1 MGSPPFLKPGDK
13 IGIVSPSGKIEQGK
27 LDNAIG
33 IFREWGLDVVTGRNV
48 YSCYNQFGGSDDQRV
63 TDLQSMLDDESVN
76 AVVCSRGG
84 YGTVRIIDRI
94 DFRRFVEHPKWI
106 VGYSD
111 ITVLHS
117 HINNLFGIETIHSPM
132 AAEMAPGR
140 KEPPSG
146 LSLQLLKETLFGK
159 IPVYDLPVH
168 PLSVKGE
175 AVGIVAGGNLSVLCS
190 LSGSLSEI
198 NFHEKILFI
207 EDVGEYLYHIDRMMW
222 TLLRS
227 GVLELVSGLIIGGMT
242 DMNDN
247 KVPFG
252 FNAEEIISQAV
263 SGYKYPVCF
272 GFPAGHQSAN
282 LPLILGRQALLRVG
296 DDTFSLSYPE

>member
-1 MGSPPFLKPGDK
+1 MGNPPFLKNGDK
-13 IGIVSPSGKIEQGK
+13 IGIVSPSGRIEEGK
-27 LDNAIG
+27 LDNAIR
-33 IFREWGLDVVTGRNV
+33 IFKEWGLNAVTGGNV
-48 YSCYNQFGGSDDQRV
+48 YSSYNQFGGSDEQRAA
-63 TDLQSMLDDESVN
+63 DLQSMLDDESVK
-76 AVVCSRGG
+76 AIVCSRGG

-94 DFRRFVEHPKWI
+94 DFSRFVENPKWI

-117 HINNLFGIETIHSPM
+117 HINKLFGIETIHSPM

-140 KEPPSG
+140 KEPLSG
-146 LSLQLLKETLFGK
+146 LSLQLLKDTLFGK
-159 IPVYDLPVH
+159 LPVYNLPVH

-175 AVGIVAGGNLSVLCS
+175 AGGILTGGNLSVLCS
-190 LSGSLSEI
+190 LSGSRSD
-198 NFHEKILFI
+198 NDFKGKILFI
-207 EDVGEYLYHIDRMMW
+207 EDIGEYLYHVDRMLW
-222 TLLRS
+222 TLSRS
-227 GVLELVSGLIIGGMT
+227 GVLGVVAGLVIGGMT

-263 SGYKYPVCF
+263 SGYGYPVCF

-282 LPLILGRQALLRVG
+282 HPLILGRRALLRVG
-296 DDTFSLSYPE
+296 DDTCSLSYSE

>member
-1 MGSPPFLKPGDK
+1 MVSPPFLKPGDK

-33 IFREWGLDVVTGRNV
+33 TFREWGLDVITGENV
-48 YSCYNQFGGSDDQRV
+48 YACYNQFGGSDDQRAM
-63 TDLQSMLDDESVN
+63 DLQSMLDDESIK
-76 AVVCSRGG
+76 AIVCSRGG

-94 DFRRFVEHPKWI
+94 DFSRFIKNPKWI

-132 AAEMAPGR
+132 AVELAPGR
-140 KEPPSG
+140 KEPLSV
-146 LSLQLLKETLFGK
+146 LSLKLLKETLFGK
-159 IPVYDLPVH
+159 LPGYDFPVH
-168 PLSVKGE
+168 PFSVKGE
-175 AVGIVAGGNLSVLCS
+175 AAGILTGGNLSVLCS
-190 LSGSLSEI
+190 ISGSHSD
-198 NFHEKILFI
+198 NDFNGKILFI
-207 EDVGEYLYHIDRMMW
+207 EDVGEYLYHVDRMMW
-222 TLLRS
+222 TLSRR
-227 GVLELVSGLIIGGMT
+227 GVLEDLSGLIIGGMT
-242 DMNDN
+242 DMKDN
-247 KVPFG
+247 MVPFG

-282 LPLILGRQALLRVG
+282 NPLILGRRAMLRVG
-296 DDTFSLSYPE
+296 EDTCSLNFSE